1 MTKIL
6 WDQIGDREYETGVDH
21 GVLYRINA
29 SGVYDTG
36 YAWNG
41 LTTITETPSGAE
53 SNPQYADNIKYV
65 DILSA
70 EEFGATVEAL
80 TYPVQFE
87 ECDGSARVNG
97 VSVGQQGRA
106 PFGLAYR
113 TLKGNDIE
121 GTAYGYKLHLIY
133 GATAAPS
140 EKANTTVNDS
150 PEAITFSWELTTT
163 PVPVGTIG
171 GKEYKP
177 TSILTIDSTTV
188 DADDLAALETI
199 LYGSPG
205 VDPRLPAPLEV
216 LTLFAAGALTEINTG
231 LAANQPTFVSGT
243 GVITL
248 PTVTGLQWQVNGADA
263 SPGAQPALAS
273 GETATVTAVATAGYV
288 LSATSDDDWVF
299 TRP

>member
-6 WDQIGDREYETGVDH
+6 WDQIGDRVFETGVDH
-21 GVLYRINA
+21 GVLYRINNL
-29 SGVYDTG
+29 GVYNFG
-36 YAWNG
+36 VAWNG
-41 LTTITETPSGAE
+41 LTAITESPSGAE

-70 EEFGATVEAL
+70 EEFGATIEAF
-80 TYPVQFE
+80 TYPVEFE

-97 VSVGQQGRA
+97 VTVGQQGRK

-113 TLKGNDIE
+113 TLKGNDILN
-121 GTAYGYKLHLIY
+121 TSYGYKLHLVY

-140 EKANTTVNDS
+140 EKANSTVNDS

-163 PVPVGTIG
+163 PVPVGTINSV
-171 GKEYKP
+171 EYKP
-177 TSILTIDSTTV
+177 TAILVIDSTEV

-199 LYGSPG
+199 LYGAPG
-205 VDPRLPAPLEV
+205 VDPRLPEPAEV
-216 LTLFAAGALTEINTG
+216 LGLFAAGALTPINTG
-231 LAANQPTFVSGT
+231 LVANQPTFVSGT

-248 PTVTGLQWQVNGADA
+248 PAVTGLQWKIDGVNKTA
-263 SPGAQPALAS
+263 GAQPAIAS
-273 GETATVTAVATAGYV
+273 GATALVTAHPNTGYV
-288 LSATSDDDWVF
+288 LSAGADDDWSF